1 MLKSDT
7 LGLERVTDTLVS
19 LAGVQDMP
27 VAERMSYARNIGGCL
42 YNDARRNWHATIRRL
57 SVAPTT
63 PMQMDIDDMH
73 AKFRTKYDANI
84 QQLLDY
90 ATSLNPNDFKK

>member
-19 LAGVQDMP
+19 LVDAQDMP
-27 VAERMSYARNIGGCL
+27 VAERMS
-42 YNDARRNWHATIRRL
+42 DARGMGLSTRMRARNWHATIRRL

-63 PMQMDIDDMH
+63 PMQMDIDGIH
-73 AKFRTKYDANI
+73 AKFGSKYDANI
-84 QQLLDY
+84 QQMLDY
-90 ATSLNPNDFKK
+90 AKSRNPNDFMN